1 MTISRHTKSL
11 NVTVFC
17 GSSEIVAQKYIE
29 VAANLGEIIAR
40 KGFRL
45 IYGGG
50 YSGMMGAVAKSCLVN
65 GGKVV
70 SVIPKFLDSEKEPQ
84 DRGLTKIT
92 CTSMFERKSKLIEIG
107 DLFIALPGGIG
118 TIDEIFEVL
127 ALKQLEQSNKKVG
140 ILNSNSYYDLMI
152 LFLQKLKEENFL
164 YKDLQMLFEVGE
176 TANELLAKLVK

>member
-1 MTISRHTKSL
+1 
-11 NVTVFC
+11 
-17 GSSEIVAQKYIE
+17 
-29 VAANLGEIIAR
+29 
-40 KGFRL
+40 
-45 IYGGG
+45 
-50 YSGMMGAVAKSCLVN
+50 
-65 GGKVV
+65 
-70 SVIPKFLDSEKEPQ
+70 
-84 DRGLTKIT
+84 
-92 CTSMFERKSKLIEIG
+92 MFERKSKLIEIG